1 MFVWEEIFSLVFF
14 CFFFLFLFFVFSVL
28 WVIIYIAGVTEK
40 NGGERLRREETEW
53 KLRGNMKGE
62 DFSRPGLR
70 MSNSKHF

>member
-1 MFVWEEIFSLVFF
+1 MGGDFLSGFFF